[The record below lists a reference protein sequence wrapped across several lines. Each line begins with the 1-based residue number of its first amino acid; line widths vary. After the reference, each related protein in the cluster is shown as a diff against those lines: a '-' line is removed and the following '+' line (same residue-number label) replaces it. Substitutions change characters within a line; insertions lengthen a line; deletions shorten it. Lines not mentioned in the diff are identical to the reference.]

1 MLEIPAELKSMN
13 LPKKILF
20 CTILFCLLILNGS
33 RSESCPN
40 SMVPI
45 IETPNSEIKIYVG
58 IPFTLTYIII
68 DDNPFNYSL
77 KRNGKLLDF
86 GRLEYSILSFTR
98 QEPEGV
104 YNFTL
109 KITDFSHNNATKN
122 ISVTVEPGGPPT
134 TGPTGSTG
142 VLAVFP
148 FLPSILGILI
158 LQRRK
163 STSKRL
169 AKKD

>member
-1 MLEIPAELKSMN
+1 MLEKPAELKSMN

-20 CTILFCLLILNGS
+20 CTILFCLLNIIGS
-33 RSESCPN
+33 RIEACPN

-45 IETPNSEIKIYVG
+45 IETPHSEIEIYVG
-58 IPFTLTYIII
+58 TPFTLTYIII

-77 KRNGKLLDF
+77 QRNGKLLDF
-86 GRLEYSILSFTR
+86 GRLESSILSFTR

-109 KITDFSHNNATKN
+109 KVTDFSHNNVTKD
-122 ISVTVEPGGPPT
+122 ISVTVEPRGTPT
-134 TGPTGSTG
+134 TEPTGSTG
-142 VLAVFP
+142 VQAVFP
-148 FLPSILGILI
+148 FLPSILGILL

-163 STSKRL
+163 STTKRL

>member
-1 MLEIPAELKSMN
+1 MRTN
-13 LPKKILF
+13 
-20 CTILFCLLILNGS
+20 
-33 RSESCPN
+33 
-40 SMVPI
+40 
-45 IETPNSEIKIYVG
+45 
-58 IPFTLTYIII
+58 III

-86 GRLEYSILSFTR
+86 GRIESSILSFTR

-109 KITDFSHNNATKN
+109 KITDFSHNTATRN
-122 ISVTVEPGGPPT
+122 ISVSVEPGGPPT
-134 TGPTGSTG
+134 TEPTGP
-142 VLAVFP
+142 AAAAFP
-148 FLPSILGILI
+148 FLPSILGILL